1 MRKLFEII
9 NKNMLLS
16 RVDGLFRSSVAKQTE
31 HPPLI
36 TISREYGSGGS
47 IIAKKLAKKL
57 GAGWKVFHD
66 EIVSEISKDTRL
78 EKKLIR
84 EVDENKIPLIDEV
97 IGDFFGKRYVNLN
110 TYAKSL
116 VKTLSTIGNRGNVII
131 VGRGAN
137 YLFPSAL
144 KVRIVGDME
153 ERKRAIMK
161 YGHTSTAKA
170 ERLTLQKD
178 KERVNFTRTIFNHDP
193 RKAHHY
199 DMIIKTGSH
208 LSVDDATSIIYFLA
222 KRWLKT

>member
-9 NKNMLLS
+9 NKNMFLS

-31 HPPLI
+31 HPSLI

-57 GAGWKVFHD
+57 GTGWRVFHD
-66 EIVSEISKDTRL
+66 EIVSEIAKDIRL

-97 IGDFFGKRYVNLN
+97 VGDFFGKRYVNLN

-116 VKTLSTIGNRGNVII
+116 VKTLSTIGNRGSVII

-153 ERKRAIMK
+153 ERIKAIMQ
-161 YGHTSTAKA
+161 YERISRVKA

-178 KERVNFTRTIFNHDP
+178 KERVNFTRTIFHHDP

-222 KRWLKT
+222 KRWFKA